1 MTLELAN
8 TKPVSYTSEDTFPL
22 PVPELPPKILMDL
35 QEGYCNLKCPKC
47 LVHGSD
53 DTAAIKAIRG
63 YMSLEDAR
71 KILDEVMVAKSLIQP
86 TLWSEPLLARDFRQ
100 HISDM
105 KERGIAVA
113 LNTNGLLLTEDIAQ
127 FLVDIKLDSVF
138 FSIDAT
144 TPETLKKVRGVDKL
158 EQIQEAVFTM
168 LRVRGGATYP
178 RIGVSFAFEKE
189 NQHEHDEFVSYW
201 VKYVDVVRVNQ
212 VYEGGRWQ
220 NIPLPEKR
228 VPCQAI
234 YHTMAIHHDGDV
246 SVCCLDGFKETTL
259 GNVFKDSV
267 KDVWLGEEFQKV
279 RHYHETDQYD
289 RVPFC
294 KNCNVW
300 ANYLYEEEITD
311 DHLIRRSPGM
321 TYYNRLDLLSGWEG
335 GLLGGHTPQSVNGL
349 IEAKVPSA
357 NQSLAI

>member
-1 MTLELAN
+1 MTLETPN
-8 TKPVSYTSEDTFPL
+8 TTNFPSDVTEYTAPL
-22 PVPELPPKILMDL
+22 PVPDLPSKILMDL

-53 DTAAIKAIRG
+53 DIEAIKAIRG

-71 KILDEVMVAKSLIQP
+71 KILDEVMVASPLVQP

-100 HISDM
+100 HITDM

-113 LNTNGLLLTEDIAQ
+113 LNTNGLLLTEEIAQ
-127 FLVDIKLDSVF
+127 FFVDIKLDSLF
-138 FSIDAT
+138 ISIDAT

-158 EQIQEAVFTM
+158 EQIQEAVFRM
-168 LRVRGGATYP
+168 LRVRGDATYP

-189 NQHEHDEFVSYW
+189 NQQEHDEFVSYW

-220 NIPLPEKR
+220 RIPMPENR
-228 VPCQAI
+228 VPCKAI

-246 SVCCLDGFKETTL
+246 SVCCLDGFKETNL
-259 GNVFKDSV
+259 GNVV
-267 KDVWLGEEFQKV
+267 KEGVKSVWLGEEFQKV
-279 RHYHETDQYD
+279 RYYHETGQYD
-289 RVPFC
+289 RIPFC

-300 ANYLYEEEITD
+300 ANYIYEEEIQANL
-311 DHLIRRSPGM
+311 LIRRSPGM
-321 TYYNRLDLLSGWEG
+321 TYYNSIERLPGWEG
-335 GLLGGHTPQSVNGL
+335 GLLGGHSPHFRNGL
-349 IEAKVPSA
+349 LEAKVPSA
-357 NQSLAI
+357 D